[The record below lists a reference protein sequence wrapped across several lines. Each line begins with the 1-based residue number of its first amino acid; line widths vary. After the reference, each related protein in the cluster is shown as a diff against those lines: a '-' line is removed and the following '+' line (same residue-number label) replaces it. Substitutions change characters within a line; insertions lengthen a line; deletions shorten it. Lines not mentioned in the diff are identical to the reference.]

1 MEPEFGRDFTVAA
14 VLIAAIVALATAS
27 VALGAL
33 VLAAAAAV
41 FGIRVLVRSRA
52 GSARTPH

>member
-1 MEPEFGRDFTVAA
+1 MAV
-14 VLIAAIVALATAS
+14 VLIAAIVALGTAS
-27 VALGAL
+27 IALGAL

-41 FGIRVLVRSRA
+41 LGIWVLVRSRA